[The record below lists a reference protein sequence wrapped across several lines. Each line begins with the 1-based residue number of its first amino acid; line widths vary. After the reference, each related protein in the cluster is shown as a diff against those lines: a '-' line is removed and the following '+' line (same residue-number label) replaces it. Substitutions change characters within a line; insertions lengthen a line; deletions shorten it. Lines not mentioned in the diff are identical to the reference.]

1 MVRVIDEKGNQL
13 GIVPVSEA
21 LKLASERELDLV
33 EVAPNGQPPV
43 CRIMN
48 YGRYKYEFSKR
59 QRKAKQKAH
68 QTQLKEVKMG
78 VKIGDHDFN
87 TKINHARAFLGKHDK
102 VKFTIRFRGREIQ
115 HKDLGEVLLRRAIE
129 VLDDIGTV
137 EVPIRQE
144 GRFLSMI
151 LAPKSANN

>member
-1 MVRVIDEKGNQL
+1 MVRVIDEDGNQV

-21 LKLASERELDLV
+21 LKMAAERELDLV

-87 TKINHARAFLGKHDK
+87 TKINHARAFLEKHDK

-115 HKDLGEVLLRRAIE
+115 HKELGEALLKRAIE
-129 VLDDIGTV
+129 VLEEAGTV